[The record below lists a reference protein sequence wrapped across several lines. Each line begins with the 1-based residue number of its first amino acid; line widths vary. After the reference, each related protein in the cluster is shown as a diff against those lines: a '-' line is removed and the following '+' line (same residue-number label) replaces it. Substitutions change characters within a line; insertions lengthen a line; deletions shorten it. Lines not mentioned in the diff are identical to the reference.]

1 MIYGCNAV
9 LNILYQSDE
18 NYAPYMGVS
27 ICSLFENNR
36 SSGSITVYVIDDG
49 ISSDNKDRLSA
60 MAAGYGRDIIFLT
73 GENIAADED
82 IVRTFEYTRFR
93 KNKHSYYKMFTDR
106 LIPDVDD
113 RIIYIDCDTV
123 VEGDISGLLTIDME
137 DKPIGMV
144 QDSLVAK
151 VKTSVGIDDK
161 DRYYNSGVILIDM
174 KRWKELNCSGRLFE
188 HIRDVRTY
196 GTVDQ
201 DVLNVV
207 LHDEIVTLPVR
218 YNLQPIHMD
227 YTYSQYSRVYR
238 HKEPYYSEGE
248 IAAALK
254 DPGILHFLRYVGES
268 PWHKDNVHP
277 YTPYFDRYL
286 AMSPWKDLEKKPSG
300 KGGIF
305 KIEKLMYRFMP
316 KTCFLM
322 IFYFIHNRMLKKSN
336 RPV

>member
-1 MIYGCNAV
+1 
-9 LNILYQSDE
+9 
-18 NYAPYMGVS
+18 YMGVS
-27 ICSLFENNR
+27 ICSLFENN
-36 SSGSITVYVIDDG
+36 SSSEGLIIYIIDDG
-49 ISSDNKDRLSA
+49 IGEENKSRLLS
-60 MAAGYGRDIIFLT
+60 MADKYSGSIVFLK
-73 GENIAADED
+73 GDAILADED
-82 IVRTFEYTRFR
+82 ISRTFDYTRFR
-93 KNKHSYYKMFTDR
+93 KNTHSYFKLFIDR
-106 LIPDVDD
+106 LLPDLDD
-113 RIIYIDCDTV
+113 RLIYIDCDTV
-123 VEGDISGLLTIDME
+123 VEGDINELTRIDMQGA
-137 DKPIGMV
+137 PVGMV
-144 QDSLVAK
+144 QDSLVTS
-151 VKTSVGIDDK
+151 VKTSVGIDDR

-286 AMSPWKDLEKKPSG
+286 AMSPWKDLEKNPSG

-305 KIEKLMYRFMP
+305 KIENLMYRFMP

>member
-1 MIYGCNAV
+1 MNV
-9 LNILYQSDE
+9 LYQSDN

-36 SSGSITVYVIDDG
+36 SSEGLVIYIIDDG
-49 ISSDNKDRLSA
+49 IGEENKNRLLS
-60 MAAGYGRDIIFLT
+60 MADKYSGTIVFLK
-73 GENIAADED
+73 GDAILADENISQ
-82 IVRTFEYTRFR
+82 TFDYTRFR
-93 KNKHSYYKMFTDR
+93 KNTHSYFKLFIDR
-106 LIPDVDD
+106 LLPDLDE
-113 RIIYIDCDTV
+113 RLIYIDCDTV
-123 VEGDISGLLTIDME
+123 VEGDISELNRIDMH
-137 DKPIGMV
+137 DDPIGMV
-144 QDSLVAK
+144 QDSLVTS
-151 VKTSVGIDDK
+151 VKTSVGIDDR

-174 KRWKELNCSGRLFE
+174 KRWKELNCSRRLFE

-218 YNLQPIHMD
+218 YNFQPIHMD

-248 IAAALK
+248 IGAALK

-286 AMSPWKDLEKKPSG
+286 AMSPWKDMEKKPSG

-305 KIEKLMYRFMP
+305 RVEKFMYRFMP
-316 KTCFLM
+316 KICFLM
-322 IFYFIHNRMLKKSN
+322 IFYFIHDRMLKKSN
-336 RPV
+336 RPL

>member
-1 MIYGCNAV
+1 
-9 LNILYQSDE
+9 
-18 NYAPYMGVS
+18 MGVS
-27 ICSLFENNR
+27 ICSLFENN
-36 SSGSITVYVIDDG
+36 SSSEGLIIYIIDDG
-49 ISSDNKDRLSA
+49 IGEENKSRLLS
-60 MAAGYGRDIIFLT
+60 MADKYSGSIVFLK
-73 GENIAADED
+73 GDAILADED
-82 IVRTFEYTRFR
+82 ISRTFDYTRFR
-93 KNKHSYYKMFTDR
+93 KNTHSYFKLFIDR
-106 LIPDVDD
+106 LLPDLDD
-113 RIIYIDCDTV
+113 RLIYIDCDTV
-123 VEGDISGLLTIDME
+123 VEGDINELTRIDMQGA
-137 DKPIGMV
+137 PVGMV
-144 QDSLVAK
+144 QDSLVTS
-151 VKTSVGIDDK
+151 VKTSVGIDDR